1 MSDHIGL
8 LRYLVDDMNVDIAK
22 WCPLVD
28 AFHYRDVGAI
38 DFIIERS
45 TDEQLRNCILEKDA
59 FGDNLLHVATRNKV
73 SGLSR
78 LIVLI
83 LRRKMYDEEK
93 TNALLKSLG
102 VDWTR
107 TSETSSVRASS
118 ILNTLNSET
127 NIKRL
132 LLESR
137 RLMGDGISSFTNELN
152 GCGLSA
158 VHIAC
163 QDGRVDVLD
172 MLRDIGHADMD
183 LRDAFG
189 RTCSDLVRLM
199 TDAMSEMTRRKVLN
213 YLNDLNDL
221 NEDTTCSSSNM
232 KNADEINNEESE
244 GGWQSSS
251 ESTMNWLQDVLDTA
265 RHVDVISATKLNRT
279 IFLRDFVSLRRP
291 VLILDAKIGDTTSW
305 TRKSMLERLGDQA
318 VSASI
323 KPYETNHGGNPSTRT
338 RFRNVL
344 QREEQTNM
352 TIMNVKH
359 LPSMLNFQSPPSM
372 FDFPTILR
380 QFYFGSEF
388 TGSHFHY
395 HNNPAINVLV
405 HGLKLWLLVP
415 PEYSIYSTLHP
426 IEEMKD
432 LILSRNLSS
441 FCPHCRVVLQ
451 RSSQVVFVP
460 EQWGHLVLNL
470 AECLGMATE
479 FSPVI

>member
-1 MSDHIGL
+1 
-8 LRYLVDDMNVDIAK
+8 
-22 WCPLVD
+22 
-28 AFHYRDVGAI
+28 
-38 DFIIERS
+38 
-45 TDEQLRNCILEKDA
+45 
-59 FGDNLLHVATRNKV
+59 
-73 SGLSR
+73 
-78 LIVLI
+78 
-83 LRRKMYDEEK
+83 
-93 TNALLKSLG
+93 
-102 VDWTR
+102 
-107 TSETSSVRASS
+107 
-118 ILNTLNSET
+118 
-127 NIKRL
+127 
-132 LLESR
+132 
-137 RLMGDGISSFTNELN
+137 
-152 GCGLSA
+152 
-158 VHIAC
+158 
-163 QDGRVDVLD
+163 
-172 MLRDIGHADMD
+172 MD

-232 KNADEINNEESE
+232 KNADEINNEQSE

-359 LPSMLNFQSPPSM
+359 LPRYIFDPGFAARYQSVLSSSTNHSMLNFQSPPSM

-380 QFYFGSEF
+380 QFYFGTEF

-405 HGLKLWLLVP
+405 RGVRAPWF
-415 PEYSIYSTLHP
+415 
-426 IEEMKD
+426 
-432 LILSRNLSS
+432 SS
-441 FCPHCRVVLQ
+441 AKRETINHIPRISLCR
-451 RSSQVVFVP
+451 S
-460 EQWGHLVLNL
+460 LVLLHTEELRNTQL
-470 AECLGMATE
+470 ALEHISRSDISRSNTGTR
-479 FSPVI
+479 S